1 MNDIDFNASG
11 NQSLLMPDAAPRE
24 WNPIDL
30 VQAAER
36 LTVRRKLQ
44 QGLGSDDLGLV
55 YQPVFDIATRSLVG
69 AEALLRWHPMKNGNV
84 LPTPFLRL
92 VEEWGL
98 IVSIGE
104 WVLNR
109 GISDLAQWRLNQLV
123 GETFR
128 LWINASPMQLADSSF
143 ADVVGTILDLHN
155 VPATNVGIE
164 IIEEPLQN
172 LPGSLIVLN
181 ALRSCGVELR
191 LDDFGVGHS
200 NLDRLLKLPVNGIKI
215 DGRFVAAL
223 DVDDDERGSIVV
235 RNAIGLGRELNIC
248 VVAEGIE
255 TERQAEV
262 LNSLGCE
269 QGQGYWYGFPTPADQ
284 FEQFLD
290 DYTAPT
296 SRAWSG

>member
-1 MNDIDFNASG
+1 MSDIDFNAAG

-55 YQPVFDIATRSLVG
+55 YQPVFNIATRSLVG

-109 GISDLAQWRLNQLV
+109 GISDLSQWRTNHLV
-123 GETFR
+123 GDSFR
-128 LWINASPMQLADSSF
+128 LWMNASPMQLADSSF
-143 ADVVGTILDLHN
+143 AEVVGTILELHG
-155 VPATNVGIE
+155 VPAANVGIE

-172 LPGSLIVLN
+172 MAGSLTVLN
-181 ALRSCGVELR
+181 ALRSSGVELR

-200 NLDRLLKLPVNGIKI
+200 NLERLLKLPVHGIKI

-223 DVDDDERGSIVV
+223 DADDDGRGTIVV
-235 RNAIGLGRELNIC
+235 RNAIGLGRELDIC

-255 TERQAEV
+255 TERQAEI
-262 LNSLGCE
+262 LNAMGCE
-269 QGQGYWYGFPTPADQ
+269 QGQGYWYGFPMPAEE
-284 FEQFLD
+284 FETFLAE
-290 DYTAPT
+290 YTAPA
-296 SRAWSG
+296 SDVWEG